1 MISCAFV
8 ILVQVERLVAR
19 MPGISLAR
27 LSPDGVRED
36 IDEFSELYAS
46 DFVDPPLK
54 GTDFYSGER
63 FKGRLT
69 GDYLNA
75 PRFEAVVA
83 RDSDGLV
90 GFIYGCSLPA
100 GTSWWS
106 DLVGQLPESLTVETG
121 ERTVAII
128 DFVVAKRSRGAGI
141 GSRLY
146 REFID
151 GRSEARASLFCSP
164 PQQPA
169 YSIWQHWGYE
179 KVGESR
185 PAEDANLLHA
195 FLKELRAAS

>member
-1 MISCAFV
+1 M
-8 ILVQVERLVAR
+8 LD
-19 MPGISLAR
+19 ISLTR
-27 LSPDGVRED
+27 LSPQAVRED

-54 GTDFYSGER
+54 GTDFYSRER
-63 FKGRLT
+63 FKGRLS

-75 PRFEAVVA
+75 PRFEAVAA
-83 RDSDGLV
+83 RNSDGLA

-106 DLVGQLPESLTVETG
+106 DLVGQLPETLTTETG

-128 DFVVAKRSRGAGI
+128 DFVVAKRFRGVGI

-146 REFID
+146 QEFID
-151 GRSEARASLFCSP
+151 GRSEERASLFCSP

-169 YSIWQHWGYE
+169 YSIWRHWGYE

-195 FLKELRAAS
+195 FLKNLKAVS